1 MSSAAVTK
9 LITLPYASSMVEF
22 SIIKFPPSPNLIA
35 PSAEPP
41 LVLQFSRSKSNAF
54 NVAPSGMS
62 KQESSDPVTETD
74 VKSKT
79 VLSPDPCWIALPTLV
94 NVTSV
99 IVKLPTFALADGLE
113 PWRLPAAI
121 AASLVL

>member
-41 LVLQFSRSKSNAF
+41 LVLQFSSSKSNAVS
-54 NVAPSGMS
+54 VAPSGMS
-62 KQESSDPVTETD
+62 KQESSAPETDTD
-74 VKSKT
+74 VKSKP
-79 VLSPDPCWIALPTLV
+79 VLSPDPCWIAFATFV
-94 NVTSV
+94 KVTSV
-99 IVKLPTFALADGLE
+99 IVKLPTLSVADGLE